1 MASEGVCWGRSFSWS
16 LDLVE
21 HPWLGTGLCPAW
33 GCVRQGE
40 RLAAAHGDVQLC
52 HPQQGKSWGCAPGL
66 GELLSPPRS
75 IPAWPL
81 CCGSLA
87 APCSSVHLGLDL
99 ELRAGVCAFGARF
112 PGSVCSGPGVGVRRG
127 PAVLQSTK
135 LCLSAPLRARGLGTH
150 NGAVCASVRGFPR
163 GEMLF
168 FPAGA
173 AGAGGQRGWVCE
185 GRQGRAGTQPR
196 SVPSHGLAAGLNET
210 LFPGQ
215 G

>member
-1 MASEGVCWGRSFSWS
+1 MWHRKEFAGEGVSAGAWSLLNIPGWGR
-16 LDLVE
+16 
-21 HPWLGTGLCPAW
+21 GLCPAC
-33 GCVRQGE
+33 GHARQGE

-87 APCSSVHLGLDL
+87 APHSSVRLGSGL
-99 ELRAGVCAFGARF
+99 ELRAGVCAFGARFGARF

-127 PAVLQSTK
+127 HAVLQSTK

-168 FPAGA
+168 FL
-173 AGAGGQRGWVCE
+173 AGGQRGWVCE

-196 SVPSHGLAAGLNET
+196 SVPSHGLATGLNET